1 MQPLGEIRG
10 NENGEA
16 PEISRISIL
25 FLIAKYVSLTEPS
38 QYSDEAIMSPEQ
50 YIIINHNNEWKI
62 SFSGM
67 LYGPYCTKSEAI
79 EASID
84 AAYAMCKIG
93 IAAEVLAQDS
103 DNNIQ
108 TEWTLTRSFYAL

>member
-1 MQPLGEIRG
+1 
-10 NENGEA
+10 
-16 PEISRISIL
+16 
-25 FLIAKYVSLTEPS
+25 
-38 QYSDEAIMSPEQ
+38 MSPEQ
-50 YIIINHNNEWKI
+50 YIIISHNNEWKI
-62 SFSGM
+62 GFSGM

-93 IAAEVLAQDS
+93 IAAEVVSQDS